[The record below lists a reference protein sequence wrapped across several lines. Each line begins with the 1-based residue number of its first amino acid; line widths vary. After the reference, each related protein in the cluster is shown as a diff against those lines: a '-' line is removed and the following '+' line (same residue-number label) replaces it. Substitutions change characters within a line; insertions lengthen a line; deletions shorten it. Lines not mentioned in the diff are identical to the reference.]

1 MINIKRIL
9 NLRGHNEIPTVG
21 TSCVTIDTQ
30 RWILQDLSINM
41 HLNNTIFDNV
51 LSERLMS

>member
-1 MINIKRIL
+1 L